1 MADTVSKGMGF
12 WGISM
17 MMKHIEPCG
26 FGFNAISL
34 TLVFLLILSAVAS
47 QSEAMGAGLEQCIVG
62 HPASV
67 TIVTR
72 DKSGGACKSG
82 NAILSAE
89 VHSTPKLHKIKFYSV
104 FTLQCKQ

>member
-1 MADTVSKGMGF
+1 MLTQNIKDQKALLRLR
-12 WGISM
+12 
-17 MMKHIEPCG
+17 
-26 FGFNAISL
+26 GFNS
-34 TLVFLLILSAVAS
+34 TLVFISAVAS

-89 VHSTPKLHKIKFYSV
+89 VRFKHPLR
-104 FTLQCKQ
+104 

>member
-1 MADTVSKGMGF
+1 MGSGSPYTT
-12 WGISM
+12 WGPLSQPGESM
-17 MMKHIEPCG
+17 LTQTIKDEEAFLHLSA
-26 FGFNAISL
+26 FNSNLA
-34 TLVFLLILSAVAS
+34 FLSAVAS

-72 DKSGGACKSG
+72 DKSGGACKIG

-89 VHSTPKLHKIKFYSV
+89 VR
-104 FTLQCKQ
+104 FTLPLR

>member
-1 MADTVSKGMGF
+1 MS
-12 WGISM
+12 
-17 MMKHIEPCG
+17 
-26 FGFNAISL
+26 
-34 TLVFLLILSAVAS
+34 FLLIRRLLVSAVAS
-47 QSEAMGAGLEQCIVG
+47 QSEAMGAGLEQCLIG

-89 VHSTPKLHKIKFYSV
+89 VYFHFQV
-104 FTLQCKQ
+104 F

>member
-1 MADTVSKGMGF
+1 
-12 WGISM
+12 
-17 MMKHIEPCG
+17 
-26 FGFNAISL
+26 
-34 TLVFLLILSAVAS
+34 VAS

-89 VHSTPKLHKIKFYSV
+89 VCFMAALN
-104 FTLQCKQ
+104 

>member
-1 MADTVSKGMGF
+1 
-12 WGISM
+12 
-17 MMKHIEPCG
+17 
-26 FGFNAISL
+26 
-34 TLVFLLILSAVAS
+34 
-47 QSEAMGAGLEQCIVG
+47 MGAGLEQCIVG

-89 VHSTPKLHKIKFYSV
+89 VCFLP
-104 FTLQCKQ
+104 TLK

>member
-1 MADTVSKGMGF
+1 MPTLNVWA
-12 WGISM
+12 
-17 MMKHIEPCG
+17 C
-26 FGFNAISL
+26 AIKALLHL
-34 TLVFLLILSAVAS
+34 TQFPTPSPPSSFPFLSAVAS

-62 HPASV
+62 YPASV

-89 VHSTPKLHKIKFYSV
+89 VCCTVTLKYNVHSSMGT
-104 FTLQCKQ
+104 FTKMDPCVNPGIHP

>member
-1 MADTVSKGMGF
+1 MEFG
-12 WGISM
+12 GISM
-17 MMKHIEPCG
+17 LIKNIQPCG

-34 TLVFLLILSAVAS
+34 TLVFLLVLSAVAS

-89 VHSTPKLHKIKFYSV
+89 VYSTPKLLKIKY
-104 FTLQCKQ
+104 